1 MTECTASLA
10 MLLPVP
16 KANPWI
22 MLDMNPP
29 PALCCGA
36 GATELLA
43 AGAAAGGGAFLA
55 GAGYGVEK
63 VNRGNGES

>member
-1 MTECTASLA
+1 
-10 MLLPVP
+10 
-16 KANPWI
+16 